1 MRKKPPY
8 ILALY
13 FLFIGLL
20 FFPLALFGQTKA
32 ECETIVFIEE
42 DGASYKKYV
51 DIRTDNGSPSP
62 MIFNSIKN
70 GKDPKQTYLYINPK
84 DYQFKVIPNKSYNLM
99 IFEGNS
105 YSFMEKGNMMDDGE
119 LRLQKGTFTFTNFS
133 KEESSGY
140 FGYYWQNG
148 IYKKFS
154 FTWILPPN
162 FRVLEKSCNQEGE
175 WVLHNNTLTFYG
187 ENINN
192 IVFEIQYCKSV
203 QTDVPFFKGRE
214 VTVID
219 TLNMKKE
226 DISIEVWDNNQEDGD
241 IISLSLNGEYLCKNL
256 EVKKEKVQFKI
267 PNLQGKNL
275 LILHAENL
283 GSIPPNTAALKI
295 VSGKETK
302 EVVLNSD
309 QGKSEAIQIL
319 IDP

>member
-1 MRKKPPY
+1 MKINSPQT
-8 ILALY
+8 LGLY
-13 FLFIGLL
+13 FSFLGLL
-20 FFPLALFGQTKA
+20 FLPFALLGQTKA
-32 ECETIVFIEE
+32 ECETILFIDE
-42 DGASYKKYV
+42 DGTSYKKYV
-51 DIRTDNGSPSP
+51 DIRTDNASTNPI
-62 MIFNSIKN
+62 IFNSIKK
-70 GKDPKQTYLYINPK
+70 GKDPKQTYLYVNPK

-99 IFEGNS
+99 VFEGNS

-119 LRLQKGTFTFTNFS
+119 LKLQKGTFTFSNFS

-140 FGYYWQNG
+140 FGYYWQSG
-148 IYKKFS
+148 IFKKFS
-154 FTWILPPN
+154 FTWIFPPN
-162 FRVLEKSCNQEGE
+162 FRVLEKSCNQQGE
-175 WVLHNNTLTFYG
+175 WVLQNNTLTFYG
-187 ENINN
+187 EEINN
-192 IVFEIQYCKSV
+192 IVFDIQYSKSIH
-203 QTDVPFFKGRE
+203 TNIPSFKGRD
-214 VTVID
+214 VDIID
-219 TLNMKKE
+219 TLSLKNE

-283 GSIPPNTAALKI
+283 GSIPPNTAALRI
-295 VSGKETK
+295 VSGNETK